1 MKKNTFLYI
10 VIAVLVIA
18 LAGLGALNVRSLDKL
33 ASLQTKVNK
42 LQKSVQEVSDSAA
55 ELSSKADQ
63 LDALYPD
70 DPTVSSAAAAA
81 SSAEVQ
87 GPSAQEESTDTSAAS
102 DSSESSGSKD
112 SSSSTQEEGTLSP
125 SSGSTFTDNSDSSM
139 DNLLNQVQSLLPTDN
154 GTWSVYVCNLAK
166 NTEGTINDQQMQAAS
181 LIKLY
186 IMGAVYEDYDSLSSK
201 YSKDQLDNALNSMIT
216 VSDNDAANTLVN
228 YLGGGDDAAGMARVN
243 KFCQDHGYTS
253 TSMGRLLLADNS
265 NGDNYTSVKDC
276 GKFLKTIYQI
286 DKGTSTDDTL
296 AGAEYMYHLLKM
308 QTRTNKIPA
317 QMPEGVKVANKTGE
331 LDTVENDAG
340 IIYDTAKGID
350 LVVCFMSQDLNDTAA
365 AQNTIAQTFHLRLLQ
380 RIKHRQKRMTRQIR
394 IILFFSFFLP
404 LLRRI
409 SPISQKILPAGSL
422 SKDTSEGNIHM
433 DLLCKFHS
441 FHSGPES
448 PGFLPENDGTWYTD
462 RHLPSPGKLQ
472 KIPA

>member
-33 ASLQTKVNK
+33 TSLQTKVNK

-102 DSSESSGSKD
+102 DSSEASGSKD

-228 YLGGGDDAAGMARVN
+228 YLGGGDNTAGMARVN

-265 NGDNYTSVKDC
+265 NGDNYTSAKDC

-286 DKGTSTDDTL
+286 DKGTATDNNDTL
-296 AGAEYMYHLLKM
+296 AGAEYMYRLLKM
-308 QTRTNKIPA
+308 QTRKNKIPA
-317 QMPEGVKVANKTGE
+317 QMPSEVKVANKTGE
-331 LDTVENDAG
+331 LDHVENDAG

-350 LVVCFMSQDLNDTAA
+350 LVV
-365 AQNTIAQTFHLRLLQ
+365 
-380 RIKHRQKRMTRQIR
+380 
-394 IILFFSFFLP
+394 
-404 LLRRI
+404 
-409 SPISQKILPAGSL
+409 
-422 SKDTSEGNIHM
+422 
-433 DLLCKFHS
+433 
-441 FHSGPES
+441 
-448 PGFLPENDGTWYTD
+448 
-462 RHLPSPGKLQ
+462 
-472 KIPA
+472 

>member
-1 MKKNTFLYI
+1 MKKNVFLYI
-10 VIAVLVIA
+10 VIAVLAVA

-33 ASLQTKVNK
+33 ASLQSKVNE

-55 ELSSKADQ
+55 ELSTKADQ

-70 DPTVSSAAAAA
+70 DPTVASAAAAA
-81 SSAEVQ
+81 GVQSDSQNSGEVA
-87 GPSAQEESTDTSAAS
+87 GPSASS
-102 DSSESSGSKD
+102 DSQD
-112 SSSSTQEEGTLSP
+112 SSSQEEGTLSP
-125 SSGSTFTDNSDSSM
+125 SSGSSTFTDNSDSSM
-139 DNLLNQVQSLLPTDN
+139 DNLLNQVQSLLPSGN

-166 NTEGTINDQQMQAAS
+166 NTEGSINDQQMQAAS

-201 YSKDQLDNALNSMIT
+201 YSKDALDNALNSMIT

-265 NGDNYTSVKDC
+265 NGDNYTSAKDC

-286 DKGTSTDDTL
+286 DKGTATDNNDTL
-296 AGAEYMYHLLKM
+296 AGAEYMYRLLKM
-308 QTRTNKIPA
+308 QTRKNKIPA
-317 QMPEGVKVANKTGE
+317 QMPSNVKVANKTGE

-350 LVVCFMSQDLNDTAA
+350 LVVCFMSQDLNDTTA
-365 AQNTIAQTFHLRLLQ
+365 AQNTIAQDSRA
-380 RIKHRQKRMTRQIR
+380 IY
-394 IILFFSFFLP
+394 
-404 LLRRI
+404 
-409 SPISQKILPAGSL
+409 GYYN
-422 SKDTSEGNIHM
+422 E
-433 DLLCKFHS
+433 
-441 FHSGPES
+441 
-448 PGFLPENDGTWYTD
+448 
-462 RHLPSPGKLQ
+462 
-472 KIPA
+472 